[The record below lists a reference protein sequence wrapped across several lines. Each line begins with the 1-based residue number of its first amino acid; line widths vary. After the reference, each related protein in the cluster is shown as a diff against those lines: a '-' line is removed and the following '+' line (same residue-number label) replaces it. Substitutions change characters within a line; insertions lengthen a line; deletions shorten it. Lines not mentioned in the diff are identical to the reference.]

1 MKRRQSTEPDLYVI
15 SKKLTDKES
24 KEISDFIKEYKRK
37 QALKKVKHKKAAWK
51 KCPMLGGHVPDNHLA
66 LF

>member
-37 QALKKVKHKKAAWK
+37 QALKKVKHKKAA
-51 KCPMLGGHVPDNHLA
+51 
-66 LF
+66 